1 MIASAPERP
10 GAATPAFMAARARLG
25 LVALLFAVAAFG
37 WWSTA
42 ERMRGMDEGPW
53 TPLGTLGWF
62 V

>member
-1 MIASAPERP
+1 
-10 GAATPAFMAARARLG
+10 MAARARLG